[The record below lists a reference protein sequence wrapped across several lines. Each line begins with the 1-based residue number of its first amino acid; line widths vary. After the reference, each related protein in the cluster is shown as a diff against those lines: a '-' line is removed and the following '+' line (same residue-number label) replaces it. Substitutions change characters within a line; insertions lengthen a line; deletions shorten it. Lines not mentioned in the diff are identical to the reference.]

1 MKRFLKAGLVLA
13 LIGSGVVSQAATE
26 LVIATVNNGHMI
38 EMQKLTPFFEKANPD
53 IKRVMIEGNTDSVG
67 SDAYNQKLSERRAN
81 SVKTYLTNKGINPG
95 VLDSVGYGES
105 RPVATNDTAE
115 GRAKNRRVEFKVVE

>member
-1 MKRFLKAGLVLA
+1 MFSIRLD
-13 LIGSGVVSQAATE
+13 GSGAA
-26 LVIATVNNGHMI
+26 
-38 EMQKLTPFFEKANPD
+38 
-53 IKRVMIEGNTDSVG
+53 EGNTDSVG

-81 SVKTYLTNKGINPG
+81 SVRTYLTNKGINPSL
-95 VLDSVGYGES
+95 LDSVGYGES